1 MTRENTFYTSLKSEQ
16 SVLSVSVDL
25 YLEREILGLFA
36 SAYQGRGGGQS

>member
-25 YLEREILGLFA
+25 YLERDLGVICFSL
-36 SAYQGRGGGQS
+36 SGSRGGQS